1 MQSSYIGESIEEF
14 LTLLHGCPVVMAQGW
29 PEQLGSV
36 FQSLDS
42 DCQLRLA
49 SSKLSCLPTVAPQ
62 FVEVAK
68 SSVEQVGMLCQ
79 SALEN
84 HIQGQLL
91 NVVAA
96 LKVSSREGALA
107 SYEAPVNP

>member
-1 MQSSYIGESIEEF
+1 
-14 LTLLHGCPVVMAQGW
+14 MAQRW

-42 DCQLRLA
+42 DCQLQLA
-49 SSKLSCLPTVAPQ
+49 SLKLSCLPTVAPQ

-79 SALEN
+79 STLEN
-84 HIQGQLL
+84 RIQGQLL

-96 LKVSSREGALA
+96 LDVSSREGTWA
-107 SYEAPVNP
+107 SYEALLNP